1 MVQLIPG
8 SIMKN
13 YLQFN
18 RTSRS
23 LKLGRVIPQICLV
36 TLLATLTACQ
46 KSDLGPTTAER
57 LKSAEQRQQSVPDF
71 YVPRKTVDYMSDLK
85 AIKETAPPAEPPK
98 KEGLTNEASVKEG
111 ASKTLQTPPVDAK
124 GAASKTASGAVSA
137 PVTAAAPTLTPA
149 GALGGAPVAVTPP
162 PSATPTAPP
171 KAAEPVAAS
180 APMVVASA
188 APTSRPAPS
197 QEVTPIVSVVARE
210 QPEFPRDAARQG
222 VESGAVR
229 ARLTI
234 NASGDVTNVA
244 IVQARPLRVFDRAV
258 TSALSRWKFNP
269 GAEGRTYD
277 TEVSFSRQ

>member
-1 MVQLIPG
+1 
-8 SIMKN
+8 MKN
-13 YLQFN
+13 CLQFS
-18 RTSRS
+18 TASGS
-23 LKLGRVIPQICLV
+23 LRLRRAIPSVCHVICFA
-36 TLLATLTACQ
+36 TLLASLTACQ

-85 AIKETAPPAEPPK
+85 AIKETTPLAEPAKKDALNNDAATKEAALKAPPA
-98 KEGLTNEASVKEG
+98 
-111 ASKTLQTPPVDAK
+111 DAK
-124 GAASKTASGAVSA
+124 GAASKTAGGTAVS
-137 PVTAAAPTLTPA
+137 PVTAAAATLTPA
-149 GALGGAPVAVTPP
+149 GALGGAPAVVTPP
-162 PSATPTAPP
+162 PASASTPPPKGAEPAATPAP
-171 KAAEPVAAS
+171 V
-180 APMVVASA
+180 VVASA

-197 QEVTPIVSVVARE
+197 QDATPIVSVVARE

-258 TSALSRWKFNP
+258 TNALSRWKFNP
-269 GAEGRTYD
+269 GAENRTYD